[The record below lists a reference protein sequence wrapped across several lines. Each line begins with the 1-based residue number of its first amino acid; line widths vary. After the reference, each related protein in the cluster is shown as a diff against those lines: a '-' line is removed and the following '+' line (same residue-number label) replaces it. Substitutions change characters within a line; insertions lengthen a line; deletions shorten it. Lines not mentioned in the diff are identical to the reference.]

1 MKYDNIAC
9 NKSPEIH
16 RKLGTGNLLEQRRNN
31 AKYGGLEQFNRRDLL
46 TAMITHRPCKNNL
59 DVDAFEVGG

>member
-16 RKLGTGNLLEQRRNN
+16 RKLGTGNLLEQRQNN

-59 DVDAFEVGG
+59 DVDTFEVCG